1 MKHLLTLSLC
11 FLALS
16 LSVYGQVPDYIPS
29 DGLVAWY
36 PFNGNAN
43 DASDNNL
50 NGSVT
55 GATLTTDRFGTTN
68 SCYNFDY
75 TNWSWGTGGDE
86 IYIPYNQIFNSSNIT
101 VSVWARRLSAGYSN
115 QHQAIIKR
123 FQFGYSNP
131 NGQTWVIQTGQS
143 PDYLITSGVIQ
154 AAPDNNQE
162 SIFNTG
168 PNLTVND
175 WFHIV
180 LTFDGIKA
188 NTYINGLLFESQPA
202 NGLALNTVGNSG
214 ISIGVSDQANGNW
227 SPFDGDIDDIGIWN
241 RALSEEEILSL
252 YNALPP
258 NPGCTDVT
266 ACNFNPEAT
275 LDDDTCYSC
284 DLPASHCGDGT
295 VWDSETQE
303 CVVANLTDTNLDG
316 CTDLNDLMDI
326 LAAYGDCAVAEFTCG
341 DDIGHDGYDY
351 STVQIGDQCWFAE
364 NCCYL
369 PEVSDLSIN
378 STNEPHYSVYGYEGT
393 DVTAAQATTNY
404 ATYGVLYNW
413 PAVMTAGICPSG
425 WHIPSDGEF
434 TELTDFL
441 GGEGVAG
448 GKMKSTYGWNN
459 EGNGTN
465 SSGFNALPGG
475 IRASGGFSYFGFIG
489 YWWSASE
496 SGSYS
501 WHRILNS
508 YGDIVSRLDH
518 LRSHGFSAR
527 CVRD

>member
-1 MKHLLTLSLC
+1 LNDNISVNRNYQSSFAVSLW
-11 FLALS
+11 FNPISTPGFNPLIEAFDSNWELQ
-16 LSVYGQVPDYIPS
+16 LKDNTIDYIGFS
-29 DGLVAWY
+29 VSNY
-36 PFNGNAN
+36 QEYI
-43 DASDNNL
+43 S
-50 NGSVT
+50 SVT
-55 GATLTTDRFGTTN
+55 A
-68 SCYNFDY
+68 
-75 TNWSWGTGGDE
+75 
-86 IYIPYNQIFNSSNIT
+86 Q
-101 VSVWARRLSAGYSN
+101 
-115 QHQAIIKR
+115 
-123 FQFGYSNP
+123 
-131 NGQTWVIQTGQS
+131 
-143 PDYLITSGVIQ
+143 
-154 AAPDNNQE
+154 
-162 SIFNTG
+162 
-168 PNLTVND
+168 VND
-175 WFHIV
+175 WQHLVCAFTNDSVFIY
-180 LTFDGIKA
+180 F
-188 NTYINGLLFESQPA
+188 NGLLTDEFSVLPLLNS
-202 NGLALNTVGNSG
+202 NGTYNFGSSLSGSAQYLNGKL
-214 ISIGVSDQANGNW
+214 
-227 SPFDGDIDDIGIWN
+227 DDIGIWN
-241 RALSEEEILSL
+241 RALSEEEVLSL
-252 YNALPP
+252 YNAPPP